1 MKAFKGFNKDL
12 TCRGF
17 QYKVGETY
25 EEEKAELCYT
35 GFHVCESPV
44 ACLQHYRPATS
55 VYHEV
60 ELEKVSNERDTDTK
74 RVGKKITIGA
84 EIGIPEICRL
94 TFEYVKEH
102 CTNENSAEVGK
113 PATAGEYG
121 AATAGEYGAATA
133 GEYGAATAGN
143 NGAAKAGNAGAA
155 TAGNRGA
162 AMAGYAGAATAGYA
176 GAATAGEYGAATAG
190 EYGAATAGDRG
201 AATAGE
207 YGAATA
213 GYAGAAMA
221 GYAGAATA
229 GNHGAATAGEY
240 GAATAG
246 YAGTATAGNHGA
258 ATSRGKSATGVKG
271 LSVARGNDVRVKGGL
286 GAVLVIAEENKNDCS
301 VKEFATAIVDGK
313 DIKADTWYKLENGKL
328 VEADESKVLTN

>member
-25 EEEKAELCYT
+25 EEEKAELCCA
-35 GFHVCESPV
+35 GFHACESPV
-44 ACLQHYRPATS
+44 ACLQHYDPATS

-60 ELEKVSNERDTDTK
+60 ELEEVSNEKDTDTK

-102 CTNENSAEVGK
+102 CTSENNAEAGK
-113 PATAGEYG
+113 PATAGNHG
-121 AATAGEYGAATA
+121 AATAGEY
-133 GEYGAATAGN
+133 
-143 NGAAKAGNAGAA
+143 
-155 TAGNRGA
+155 
-162 AMAGYAGAATAGYA
+162 GAATAGYA

-190 EYGAATAGDRG
+190 EYGAATAGNR
-201 AATAGE
+201 
-207 YGAATA
+207 
-213 GYAGAAMA
+213 
-221 GYAGAATA
+221 GAATA
-229 GNHGAATAGEY
+229 GNHGAATAGY
-240 GAATAG
+240 
-246 YAGTATAGNHGA
+246 HGA
-258 ATSRGKSATGVKG
+258 ATSRGKSATGKNG
-271 LSVARGNDVRVKGGL
+271 LSVARGCDVRVKGGF
-286 GAVLVIAEENKNDCS
+286 GAVLVIAEEFRNSYD

-328 VEADESKVLTN
+328 VEANE

>member
-25 EEEKAELCYT
+25 EEEKAELCRS
-35 GFHVCESPV
+35 GFHACESPV
-44 ACLQHYRPATS
+44 ACLKYYYPATS

-60 ELEKVSNERDTDTK
+60 ELEEVSNEKYTDTK

-94 TFEYVKEH
+94 TFEHIKEH
-102 CTNENSAEVGK
+102 CTNENNAEAGK
-113 PATAGEYG
+113 PATAG
-121 AATAGEYGAATA
+121 
-133 GEYGAATAGN
+133 N
-143 NGAAKAGNAGAA
+143 
-155 TAGNRGA
+155 
-162 AMAGYAGAATAGYA
+162 
-176 GAATAGEYGAATAG
+176 
-190 EYGAATAGDRG
+190 RG

-213 GYAGAAMA
+213 GYAGAA
-221 GYAGAATA
+221 
-229 GNHGAATAGEY
+229 
-240 GAATAG
+240 
-246 YAGTATAGNHGA
+246 
-258 ATSRGKSATGVKG
+258 TSRGKSATGNQG
-271 LSVARGNDVRVKGGL
+271 LSVARGNNVRVKGGL
-286 GAVLVIAEENKNDCS
+286 GAVLVIAEEIENDYA

-328 VEADESKVLTN
+328 VEVDE

>member
-25 EEEKAELCYT
+25 EEEKAELCCA
-35 GFHVCESPV
+35 GFHACESPV
-44 ACLQHYRPATS
+44 ACLQHYHPATS

-60 ELEKVSNERDTDTK
+60 ELEDVSNKKGADTK

-84 EIGIPEICRL
+84 EIGVPEICSL

-102 CTNENSAEVGK
+102 CTNENNAEAGN

-121 AATAGEYGAATA
+121 AATAGYE
-133 GEYGAATAGN
+133 GAATAGN
-143 NGAAKAGNAGAA
+143 HGAA
-155 TAGNRGA
+155 T
-162 AMAGYAGAATAGYA
+162 
-176 GAATAGEYGAATAG
+176 
-190 EYGAATAGDRG
+190 
-201 AATAGE
+201 
-207 YGAATA
+207 
-213 GYAGAAMA
+213 A

-229 GNHGAATAGEY
+229 GNHGAATAGYAGAATAGYSGAATAGKY

-246 YAGTATAGNHGA
+246 DNGAATAGEYGSATAGNHGA
-258 ATSRGKSATGVKG
+258 ATSRGKSATGKKG
-271 LSVARGNDVRVKGGL
+271 LSVAIGSNVRVKGGI
-286 GAVLVIAEENKNDCS
+286 GAVLVIAEENENENDYS
-301 VKEFATAIVDGK
+301 VKEFATAIVDGN

-328 VEADESKVLTN
+328 VEADE

>member
-25 EEEKAELCYT
+25 EEEKAELCNA
-35 GFHVCESPV
+35 GFHACESPV
-44 ACLQHYRPATS
+44 ACLQHYNPATS

-60 ELEKVSNERDTDTK
+60 ELEEVSNEKDTDTK

-84 EIGIPEICRL
+84 EIGIPEICLL
-94 TFEYVKEH
+94 TFEYVKDH
-102 CTNENSAEVGK
+102 CTNENNAEAGN

-121 AATAGEYGAATA
+121 AATAG
-133 GEYGAATAGN
+133 
-143 NGAAKAGNAGAA
+143 
-155 TAGNRGA
+155 NR
-162 AMAGYAGAATAGYA
+162 GAATAGYA

-190 EYGAATAGDRG
+190 YF
-201 AATAGE
+201 
-207 YGAATA
+207 
-213 GYAGAAMA
+213 
-221 GYAGAATA
+221 GAATA
-229 GNHGAATAGEY
+229 GNHGAATAGNR

-246 YAGTATAGNHGA
+246 YLGA
-258 ATSRGKSATGVKG
+258 ATSRGKSETGEQG
-271 LSVARGNDVRVKGGL
+271 LSVARGNNVRVKGGL
-286 GAVLVIAEENKNDCS
+286 GAVLVIAEEDRMDYS

-328 VEADESKVLTN
+328 VEVDE

>member
-25 EEEKAELCYT
+25 EEEKAELCCA
-35 GFHVCESPV
+35 GFHACESPV
-44 ACLQHYRPATS
+44 ACLQHYYPATS

-60 ELEKVSNERDTDTK
+60 ELEYVSNKKGADTK

-84 EIGIPEICRL
+84 EIGVPEICRL

-102 CTNENSAEVGK
+102 CTNENNAEAGN

-121 AATAGEYGAATA
+121 AATAGYE
-133 GEYGAATAGN
+133 
-143 NGAAKAGNAGAA
+143 
-155 TAGNRGA
+155 
-162 AMAGYAGAATAGYA
+162 
-176 GAATAGEYGAATAG
+176 
-190 EYGAATAGDRG
+190 
-201 AATAGE
+201 
-207 YGAATA
+207 
-213 GYAGAAMA
+213 
-221 GYAGAATA
+221 GAATA
-229 GNHGAATAGEY
+229 GNHGAATAGYSGAATAGKY

-246 YAGTATAGNHGA
+246 DNGAATAGEYGSATAGNHGA
-258 ATSRGKSATGVKG
+258 ATSRGKSATGKKG
-271 LSVARGNDVRVKGGL
+271 LSVAIGINVRVKGGI
-286 GAVLVIAEENKNDCS
+286 GAVLVIAEENENENDYS

-328 VEADESKVLTN
+328 VEADE

>member
-25 EEEKAELCYT
+25 EEEKAELCSA
-35 GFHVCESPV
+35 GFHACESPV
-44 ACLQHYRPATS
+44 ACLQHYDPATS

-60 ELEKVSNERDTDTK
+60 ELEEVSNEKDTDTK

-102 CTNENSAEVGK
+102 CTNENNAEAGK

-121 AATAGEYGAATA
+121 AATAG
-133 GEYGAATAGN
+133 N
-143 NGAAKAGNAGAA
+143 RGAA

-162 AMAGYAGAATAGYA
+162 A
-176 GAATAGEYGAATAG
+176 
-190 EYGAATAGDRG
+190 
-201 AATAGE
+201 
-207 YGAATA
+207 
-213 GYAGAAMA
+213 
-221 GYAGAATA
+221 TA
-229 GNHGAATAGEY
+229 GNR
-240 GAATAG
+240 
-246 YAGTATAGNHGA
+246 GA
-258 ATSRGKSATGVKG
+258 ATSRGKSATGEQG

-286 GAVLVIAEENKNDCS
+286 GAVLVIAEENENDYS

-313 DIKADTWYKLENGKL
+313 DIKADTWYKLKNGKL
-328 VEADESKVLTN
+328 VEADE

>member
-12 TCRGF
+12 TCIGF

-25 EEEKAELCYT
+25 EEEKAELCHA
-35 GFHVCESPV
+35 GFHACESPV
-44 ACLQHYRPATS
+44 DCLQHYDPATS

-60 ELEKVSNERDTDTK
+60 ELEEVSYEKDTDTK

-94 TFEYVKEH
+94 TFEYVKNH
-102 CTNENSAEVGK
+102 CINENNAEAGK

-121 AATAGEYGAATA
+121 AATS
-133 GEYGAATAGN
+133 
-143 NGAAKAGNAGAA
+143 
-155 TAGNRGA
+155 
-162 AMAGYAGAATAGYA
+162 GYA
-176 GAATAGEYGAATAG
+176 
-190 EYGAATAGDRG
+190 G

-213 GYAGAAMA
+213 GYAGAA
-221 GYAGAATA
+221 
-229 GNHGAATAGEY
+229 
-240 GAATAG
+240 TAG
-246 YAGTATAGNHGA
+246 YAGA
-258 ATSRGKSATGVKG
+258 ATSRGKSATGKQG
-271 LSVARGNDVRVKGGL
+271 LSVARGNNVRVKGGL
-286 GAVLVIAEENKNDCS
+286 GAVLVIAEENENDYA

-328 VEADESKVLTN
+328 VEADE

>member
-25 EEEKAELCYT
+25 EEEKAALCHA
-35 GFHVCESPV
+35 GFHACESPV
-44 ACLQHYRPATS
+44 ACLQHYDPATS

-60 ELEKVSNERDTDTK
+60 ELEEVSNEKDTDTK

-102 CTNENSAEVGK
+102 CTNENNAEAGK
-113 PATAGEYG
+113 PATAGDYG

-133 GEYGAATAGN
+133 GY
-143 NGAAKAGNAGAA
+143 
-155 TAGNRGA
+155 
-162 AMAGYAGAATAGYA
+162 
-176 GAATAGEYGAATAG
+176 
-190 EYGAATAGDRG
+190 RG

-213 GYAGAAMA
+213 GNR
-221 GYAGAATA
+221 GAATA
-229 GNHGAATAGEY
+229 GYAGSATAGEY
-240 GAATAG
+240 GAATASEYG
-246 YAGTATAGNHGA
+246 AATAGNRGA
-258 ATSRGKSATGVKG
+258 ATSRGKSTTGEQG
-271 LSVARGNDVRVKGGL
+271 LSVARGNNVRVRGGL
-286 GAVLVIAEENKNDCS
+286 GAVLVIAEENENDYS
-301 VKEFATAIVDGK
+301 VKEFAAAIVDGK
-313 DIKADTWYKLENGKL
+313 EVKADTWYKLENGKL
-328 VEADESKVLTN
+328 VEADE

>member
-25 EEEKAELCYT
+25 EEEKAELCAA
-35 GFHVCESPV
+35 GFHACESPV
-44 ACLQHYRPATS
+44 ACLQHYNPATS
-55 VYHEV
+55 VYYEV
-60 ELEKVSNERDTDTK
+60 ELEEVSNETQEDTK

-102 CTNENSAEVGK
+102 CTNENNSEAGK

-133 GEYGAATAGN
+133 GN
-143 NGAAKAGNAGAA
+143 
-155 TAGNRGA
+155 
-162 AMAGYAGAATAGYA
+162 
-176 GAATAGEYGAATAG
+176 
-190 EYGAATAGDRG
+190 RG

-213 GYAGAAMA
+213 GYAGAA
-221 GYAGAATA
+221 
-229 GNHGAATAGEY
+229 
-240 GAATAG
+240 
-246 YAGTATAGNHGA
+246 
-258 ATSRGKSATGVKG
+258 TSRGKSATGEQG
-271 LSVARGNDVRVKGGL
+271 LSVARGNNVRVKGGL
-286 GAVLVIAEENKNDCS
+286 GAILIIAEENKNDYS

-313 DIKADTWYKLENGKL
+313 DIKANTWYKLENGKL
-328 VEADESKVLTN
+328 VEADE

>member
-25 EEEKAELCYT
+25 EEEKAELCSA

-44 ACLQHYRPATS
+44 ACLQHYAPATS

-60 ELEKVSNERDTDTK
+60 ELEEVSNEKDTDTK

-102 CTNENSAEVGK
+102 CTNENNAEAGK

-133 GEYGAATAGN
+133 GYRGAATAGN
-143 NGAAKAGNAGAA
+143 
-155 TAGNRGA
+155 
-162 AMAGYAGAATAGYA
+162 A

-190 EYGAATAGDRG
+190 NRG
-201 AATAGE
+201 AATAG
-207 YGAATA
+207 
-213 GYAGAAMA
+213 
-221 GYAGAATA
+221 
-229 GNHGAATAGEY
+229 NR
-240 GAATAG
+240 
-246 YAGTATAGNHGA
+246 GA
-258 ATSRGKSATGVKG
+258 ATSRGKSATGKQG

-286 GAVLVIAEENKNDCS
+286 GAVLVIAEENENDYS
-301 VKEFATAIVDGK
+301 IKEFATAIVDGK
-313 DIKADTWYKLENGKL
+313 DIKADTWYKLKNGKL
-328 VEADESKVLTN
+328 VEADE